1 MAKVIVVT
9 NFSDSSRNALDYT
22 CRFLNNADTTVLL
35 LNIFCFS
42 ASMSGDA
49 LAIAA
54 MSETIDMDAY
64 HLRKEHEWVKTNYP
78 FINISTEMV
87 TGVFMDELLAK
98 VEEEA
103 ASLVVMGAGGTY
115 SELLSW
121 DANIIDAFVDVE
133 VPVLVVPA
141 NVEYRPIKKI
151 AFAVNYY
158 RKNLHAPVSMIRRL
172 INFTKAELHVINVV
186 SPAEVI
192 DQAAEANKDELRQ
205 SIADLSPIYFEPEFR
220 NIFKAID
227 DFTATEQI
235 DLLTVI
241 PTRHGLWYSIF
252 QQTHTKGLVYLN
264 HIPVMSL
271 RQRSAFM

>member
-9 NFSDSSRNALDYT
+9 NFSNSSRNALDYT

-42 ASMSGDA
+42 PSMSGDA

-64 HLRKEHEWVKTNYP
+64 HLRKEYEWVQTNYP

-133 VPVLVVPA
+133 VPVLVVPV

-158 RKNLHAPVSMIRRL
+158 RKNLRVPVSMIRRL

-192 DQAAEANKDELRQ
+192 DRTAEANKDELRQ
-205 SIADLSPIYFEPEFR
+205 SIADLSPIYFEPEFQ
-220 NIFKAID
+220 NIFKVID
-227 DFTATEQI
+227 DFTAAGQI

-271 RQRSAFM
+271 RQQSAFM